1 MDLRLGK
8 YQLVRR
14 LAVGGMAE
22 VWLAQAAGPG
32 GFSKQ
37 LVVKR
42 ILPHLAEDRTF
53 VDLFLSEARVAA
65 LLNHPNLVHIFDF
78 GEADGTWF
86 LAMEFIDGPNLR
98 VLQDAVRE
106 GGEQLS
112 CALAARVVASACE
125 GLAQAHALMDPA
137 TGEPLNLVHRDIS
150 PDNLLVSRTGVVK
163 VVDFGIAKAA
173 GQAHKT
179 KTGGVRGK
187 VPYMSPEQLASKT
200 LDPRADVYALG
211 VVLYEL
217 LAGALPYEGE
227 GDAGLMKAILFDP
240 PVPLS
245 QRRADVPELLRQVVE
260 RALARKREERFADCT
275 QMQEALERYLKSEEQ
290 PAGGAQ
296 LAQCVARWAPV
307 QKLSSPPPTP
317 LGQVTADG
325 RGPAGTPAGTYN
337 PPAGPGQAAV
347 LFTDIVGSTRY
358 FEQKGDQ
365 AGLAMVQ
372 RHNALLFP
380 HVTRHGGRVVKT
392 VGDAIFAEFPDADR
406 AVRAALAMQDTLA
419 EDARAGNEPIHVR
432 MGLHVGQVVR
442 QGGDVFGDVVNT
454 AARISAAAQA
464 GEVLVSRE
472 VLSGLNPGHLP
483 VQPRP
488 AVAAK
493 GKSLPVEVYSLREP
507 VAVSL
512 RSDELSYV
520 PCGNCGAPL
529 RSAQDFCLCQAD
541 SRLEAEA
548 GSLELRSELFD
559 LPAPVTAAPSP
570 QRGPAHGDA
579 HEPFDVSLDDDPPL
593 TAAESTAP
601 AAEEPPLAVE
611 EEPLEFEFDP
621 RKERLVGEARAEAE
635 RSAEAYEEENPE
647 SAPPAWKP
655 PPRDLVADPL
665 RKPGVR
671 IRRQKRPLQWRW
683 VFVGLLALL
692 FAAYVAFR
700 QLSPESLAELAEQV
714 VRLKAWAEPYWE
726 SLRRFAAKGT

>member
-1 MDLRLGK
+1 MDLRIGK

-106 GGEQLS
+106 GGEQLP

-125 GLAQAHALMDPA
+125 GLAHAHALTDPA

-150 PDNLLVSRTGVVK
+150 PDNVLVSRSGVVK

-187 VPYMSPEQLASKT
+187 VPYMSSEQLASKP

-240 PVPLS
+240 PIPLA
-245 QRRADVPELLRQVVE
+245 QRRPEVPPLLQQVVE
-260 RALARKREERFADCT
+260 RALSRKREERFADCT
-275 QMQEALERYLKSEEQ
+275 QMQEALEQYLRSEPQ
-290 PAGGAQ
+290 PAGAAQ
-296 LAQCVARWAPV
+296 VAQWVARWAPV

-317 LGQVTADG
+317 PGPFHEDG
-325 RGPAGTPAGTYN
+325 RSPSGTGSLSAGTYN
-337 PPAGPGQAAV
+337 PPAGPGEAAV

-358 FEQKGDQ
+358 FEQHGDQ

-392 VGDAIFAEFPDADR
+392 IGDAIFAEFPDADR
-406 AVRAALAMQDTLA
+406 AVRSALAMQDALA
-419 EDARAGNEPIHVR
+419 QDARSGNEPIHVR
-432 MGLHVGQVVR
+432 MGLHAGQVVR
-442 QGGDVFGDVVNT
+442 Q
-454 AARISAAAQA
+454 
-464 GEVLVSRE
+464 
-472 VLSGLNPGHLP
+472 
-483 VQPRP
+483 
-488 AVAAK
+488 
-493 GKSLPVEVYSLREP
+493 
-507 VAVSL
+507 
-512 RSDELSYV
+512 
-520 PCGNCGAPL
+520 
-529 RSAQDFCLCQAD
+529 
-541 SRLEAEA
+541 
-548 GSLELRSELFD
+548 
-559 LPAPVTAAPSP
+559 
-570 QRGPAHGDA
+570 
-579 HEPFDVSLDDDPPL
+579 
-593 TAAESTAP
+593 
-601 AAEEPPLAVE
+601 
-611 EEPLEFEFDP
+611 
-621 RKERLVGEARAEAE
+621 
-635 RSAEAYEEENPE
+635 
-647 SAPPAWKP
+647 
-655 PPRDLVADPL
+655 
-665 RKPGVR
+665 
-671 IRRQKRPLQWRW
+671 
-683 VFVGLLALL
+683 
-692 FAAYVAFR
+692 
-700 QLSPESLAELAEQV
+700 
-714 VRLKAWAEPYWE
+714 
-726 SLRRFAAKGT
+726 

>member
-1 MDLRLGK
+1 MDLRIGK

-37 LVVKR
+37 LVLKR

-106 GGEQLS
+106 GSEPLP

-125 GLAQAHALMDPA
+125 GLAHAHALTDPA

-187 VPYMSPEQLASKT
+187 VPYMSPEQLASKA

-240 PVPLS
+240 PVPLA
-245 QRRADVPELLRQVVE
+245 QRRADVPALLQEVVE
-260 RALARKREERFADCT
+260 RALSRKREERFEDCT
-275 QMQEALERYLKSEEQ
+275 RMQEALERYLKTEEQ
-290 PAGGAQ
+290 PSGGAQ
-296 LAQCVARWAPV
+296 LAQWVARWVPV
-307 QKLSSPPPTP
+307 QKLSSPAPTP
-317 LGQVTADG
+317 AGQVTADG
-325 RGPAGTPAGTYN
+325 RGPAVAPAGTYKT
-337 PPAGPGQAAV
+337 PAGPGEAAV
-347 LFTDIVGSTRY
+347 LPRTG
-358 FEQKGDQ
+358 
-365 AGLAMVQ
+365 
-372 RHNALLFP
+372 
-380 HVTRHGGRVVKT
+380 
-392 VGDAIFAEFPDADR
+392 
-406 AVRAALAMQDTLA
+406 
-419 EDARAGNEPIHVR
+419 EPAH
-432 MGLHVGQVVR
+432 
-442 QGGDVFGDVVNT
+442 
-454 AARISAAAQA
+454 
-464 GEVLVSRE
+464 
-472 VLSGLNPGHLP
+472 
-483 VQPRP
+483 
-488 AVAAK
+488 
-493 GKSLPVEVYSLREP
+493 
-507 VAVSL
+507 
-512 RSDELSYV
+512 V
-520 PCGNCGAPL
+520 PCASCGAPL
-529 RSAQDFCLCQAD
+529 RSAQDFCMCQAD
-541 SRLEAEA
+541 VRLEAEA

-559 LPAPVTAAPSP
+559 LPAPAAAAPS
-570 QRGPAHGDA
+570 RDPAPMHQSA
-579 HEPFDVSLDDDPPL
+579 HEPFDVSLDDDAPL
-593 TAAESTAP
+593 TAAESEAP
-601 AAEEPPLAVE
+601 VPDEAPVPADE
-611 EEPLEFEFDP
+611 EEPLELGFDP
-621 RKERLVGEARAEAE
+621 RKERLVNEARAEAE
-635 RSAEAYEEENPE
+635 RAAEAYEEENPE
-647 SAPPAWKP
+647 APPPAWKP

-700 QLSPESLAELAEQV
+700 QLSPESLTELAIQV
-714 VRLKAWAEPYWE
+714 VRFKEWAGPYWE
-726 SLRRFAAKGT
+726 SLKRFAVKGT